1 LSHWCVFHRKRAKY
15 LAPVW
20 QKELRSAPGKRKLS
34 FLYLANDVLQNSRKK
49 GPEWIEALWPKME
62 WGMKHVI
69 RGVSDTK
76 TKESCAKLVKVW
88 QERRIFGSRSLGGWL
103 DAGADA
109 GEDAADAAV
118 AADAAPAPAPMVARR
133 KEERLSVI
141 PAALTGAHAALAKA
155 LEAVTK
161 AICVLVAAEKTCA
174 TDLTSDLF
182 ADGFVENA
190 SDPEHAKRKLQAAE
204 SALSKRREALEET
217 VRLRQEAASLAKEVT
232 NALETAAKTESDALE
247 ESTGVVVQI
256 ATLRM
261 KATRVAAAA
270 MAVAAA
276 REAGGTNKSKPGLEP
291 VPVVAAVA
299 PPAAGPMEEEY
310 VPEGDEYVPE
320 EVVAED
326 GAAAPAPDLAALLAE
341 SAANPEVLAQALAA
355 LPEEQREVFE
365 AQLREAGVM

>member
-1 LSHWCVFHRKRAKY
+1 
-15 LAPVW
+15 
-20 QKELRSAPGKRKLS
+20 
-34 FLYLANDVLQNSRKK
+34 
-49 GPEWIEALWPKME
+49 
-62 WGMKHVI
+62 
-69 RGVSDTK
+69 
-76 TKESCAKLVKVW
+76 
-88 QERRIFGSRSLGGWL
+88 
-103 DAGADA
+103 
-109 GEDAADAAV
+109 
-118 AADAAPAPAPMVARR
+118 MVARR